1 MSGGLAVSVAF
12 CSNVVPPSQMIWFSL
27 LLASWVLLTL
37 AICSCLCSYYTG
49 KLAHQTSLAE
59 IHASAPVPKSEQPPL
74 SFFGRICGVD
84 EKWSCGTEILN
95 NLALIF
101 LIAAIILTVAFAAVN
116 VNNLNRKVPHMSDAS
131 DRPSTPPSSGVST
144 PQPPI
149 NVQHSIV
156 PPKFPQPA
164 PSAPGRAKP
173 DPKD

>member
-1 MSGGLAVSVAF
+1 
-12 CSNVVPPSQMIWFSL
+12 MIWFSL

-74 SFFGRICGVD
+74 SFFGRICGGD
-84 EKWSCGTEILN
+84 EKWSCATEILN

-116 VNNLNRKVPHMSDAS
+116 VNNLNSAYSERCRSAFRTDA
-131 DRPSTPPSSGVST
+131 DRDSNLM
-144 PQPPI
+144 PI
-149 NVQHSIV
+149 TI
-156 PPKFPQPA
+156 PK
-164 PSAPGRAKP
+164 
-173 DPKD
+173 